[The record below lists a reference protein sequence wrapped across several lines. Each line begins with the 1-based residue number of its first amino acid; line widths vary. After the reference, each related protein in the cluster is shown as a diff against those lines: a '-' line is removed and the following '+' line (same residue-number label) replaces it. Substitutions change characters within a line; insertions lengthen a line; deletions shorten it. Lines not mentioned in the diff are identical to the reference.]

1 MRIFERLRGRDR
13 GIERKLMETNASDL
27 LRRIDDD
34 VPAAVAADAKSG
46 CGSCCTASE
55 KAHQ

>member
-1 MRIFERLRGRDR
+1 
-13 GIERKLMETNASDL
+13 METIASDL

-34 VPAAVAADAKSG
+34 VPAAVATDAKSG
-46 CGSCCTASE
+46 CGSCCPASE